1 MESRV
6 KSSKRLIFDRR
17 YGWVVDEWKEPSEEA
32 LSGARGMFSILPLA
46 NAFVKFAS
54 QSSLDKILISVNCIN
69 LRDAAVLDFSFYF
82 FTERDES
89 SSFFLLVF
97 PSLGHVEP

>member
-1 MESRV
+1 MLLLEQNLSELWLSSKSLMESRV

-54 QSSLDKILISVNCIN
+54 QSIK
-69 LRDAAVLDFSFYF
+69 
-82 FTERDES
+82 
-89 SSFFLLVF
+89 LLET
-97 PSLGHVEP
+97 PKSMKLKNMYITCRWASR

>member
-6 KSSKRLIFDRR
+6 ESSKRLIFDRR

-54 QSSLDKILISVNCIN
+54 QSINGAASTVLKVVEKRGEFSPKIVSATSDQVI
-69 LRDAAVLDFSFYF
+69 
-82 FTERDES
+82 
-89 SSFFLLVF
+89 
-97 PSLGHVEP
+97 